1 MSNSLLPLPTN
12 ARHGSKHLANQNVS
26 HANKNNSSL
35 GSSLTNGI
43 NLNNSSDDNTN
54 NQATPK
60 TEQKT
65 KQNFFQEILSYIPET
80 KESGEL
86 FKSIVKLLVAYIAF
100 KSAPWLKDKFV
111 QAKFTNKLKDGIQS
125 KAEKIVNNTKVQGL
139 KDTVKEGFKEG
150 WDRNWEKLGYKFNL
164 KDFLP
169 DPAAFFTDPIVL
181 LASGYVGGSVLFGI
195 FNQLLPST
203 NNNLDKDATHKENQ
217 AGANNKKTHS
227 RNLFQ
232 KFFDALVKLG
242 VAGFG
247 LHWMGKKFNHNP
259 IAELAGLIGGFGLG
273 QLINGADEWL
283 TNKVEDF
290 VKPIVNSLT
299 GLKEE
304 SPDLTNNTHQS
315 NWSFANAIAG
325 AISMSLLF
333 FIKFLILLP
342 KKKALVYKFSFEPNK
357 GIKNEALRSTLKFFH
372 AQASIV
378 GTAFGLKLGTVLP
391 EPPEMP
397 RDALPST
404 NLEHGINWC
413 NSLWPLTK
421 EHIDQRV
428 QEMEIPGFA
437 KPLVKM
443 SATTFYWSY
452 LKKISLW
459 GDAVRCKNFSEVM
472 ESSPNP
478 AKSAIAQ
485 AMVKDGQGNIF
496 AKILLMPFIAGIFF
510 TTDLLTNFIVNPFV
524 ELFKSLFGLKDKE
537 TITKSHSKP
546 SLSQQIHLAG
556 NHR

>member
-1 MSNSLLPLPTN
+1 MSTQSLSSLSNSLLPLPTN
-12 ARHGSKHLANQNVS
+12 ARHGSKHPANQNAS

-35 GSSLTNGI
+35 GSPLTTGI
-43 NLNNSSDDNTN
+43 SLNNSSDDDTN
-54 NQATPK
+54 NQAKPK

-65 KQNFFQEILSYIPET
+65 KQNFLQEILSYIPET

-111 QAKFTNKLKDGIQS
+111 QAKFTNKLKDGIQI
-125 KAEKIVNNTKVQGL
+125 KAERIANNTKVQGL
-139 KDTVKEGFKEG
+139 KDTFKDTFKEGFKEG
-150 WDRNWEKLGYKFNL
+150 WDRNWEKLGYKFNP

-181 LASGYVGGSVLFGI
+181 LASGYVGGSVLFGMLS
-195 FNQLLPST
+195 QLLPSA
-203 NNNLDKDATHKENQ
+203 NNDSDKDATNKDNQ
-217 AGANNKKTHS
+217 AEANYKKTHS

-259 IAELAGLIGGFGLG
+259 IAELTGLIGGFGLG

-304 SPDLTNNTHQS
+304 SPDPTNNTHQS

-342 KKKALVYKFSFEPNK
+342 KKKAL
-357 GIKNEALRSTLKFFH
+357 G
-372 AQASIV
+372 
-378 GTAFGLKLGTVLP
+378 
-391 EPPEMP
+391 
-397 RDALPST
+397 
-404 NLEHGINWC
+404 
-413 NSLWPLTK
+413 
-421 EHIDQRV
+421 
-428 QEMEIPGFA
+428 
-437 KPLVKM
+437 
-443 SATTFYWSY
+443 ATE
-452 LKKISLW
+452 
-459 GDAVRCKNFSEVM
+459 N
-472 ESSPNP
+472 
-478 AKSAIAQ
+478 
-485 AMVKDGQGNIF
+485 
-496 AKILLMPFIAGIFF
+496 
-510 TTDLLTNFIVNPFV
+510 
-524 ELFKSLFGLKDKE
+524 
-537 TITKSHSKP
+537 
-546 SLSQQIHLAG
+546 
-556 NHR
+556 